1 MMDKL
6 ELRPARTQALAAG
19 AAESALAIEAGR
31 QVADEPPAQPQPPER
46 TNGHHPDRVPTGVTA

>member
-19 AAESALAIEAGR
+19 AAGSALAVEAGR
-31 QVADEPPAQPQPPER
+31 QVAEEPGQPQPPQR